1 MSYEFVIDSYAW
13 LEYFRGS
20 ASGRVAKGYIEG
32 GAAATSAV
40 TLAELREKYLKE
52 KWESFEVDSDFLTT
66 RTYLVPVEKTLALLA
81 GEINHSRKKVV
92 KDWGMADSLILA
104 TARNASAKVITGDRH
119 FEGLAETIMI

>member
-20 ASGRVAKGYIEG
+20 ASGRVAKGYIESG
-32 GAAATSAV
+32 TAATSAV
-40 TLAELREKYLKE
+40 TLAELREKYIKE
-52 KWESFEVDSDFLTT
+52 KWESFEEDSDFLTT
-66 RTYLVPVEKTLALLA
+66 KTYLVPVEKALALLA
-81 GEINHSRKKVV
+81 GEINHSQKKVV

-104 TARNASAKVITGDRH
+104 TARNAFAKVVTGDRH

>member
-20 ASGRVAKGYIEG
+20 PSGGTAKGYIES

-40 TLAELREKYLKE
+40 TLAELREKYIKE
-52 KWESFEVDSDFLTT
+52 KWESFNEDSDFLTT
-66 RTYLVPVEKTLALLA
+66 KTYLVQIEKSLALLA
-81 GEINHSRKKVV
+81 GEINHGRKLVV
-92 KDWGMADSLILA
+92 KGWGMADSLILA
-104 TARNASAKVITGDRH
+104 TARNAAAKVVTGDRH